1 MKLSALGTALA
12 LSASLFAAPVFAG
25 NIVLT
30 GHDNDFHETH
40 GSSASDA
47 AFTAEINFVR
57 NGSGLKVLTFDA
69 GTELQD
75 TLTALGVAFT
85 NIDPSN
91 AANITDSLFD
101 HSIYS
106 AFIVAS
112 EFTCGGCDNTPAG
125 VANIAS
131 HFAAITDFFNA
142 GGGILGLAGASDPNA
157 YAYVPETATNPGG
170 SPPSSGYVQTAFG
183 ATLGIPPVNGDPT
196 HNFFSEPG
204 TAGLSSAFGVVERLG
219 DPVTGTPETVAL
231 AGGTIT
237 CPPGT
242 VPSAGTCVITT
253 GGGVP
258 EPASL
263 ALVGLAVGG
272 LGFALRRRAG
282 QVVKGDSTG
291 AQA

>member
-1 MKLSALGTALA
+1 MKISKLATALA
-12 LSASLFAAPVFAG
+12 FTASLFAAPAFAG

-30 GHDNDFHETH
+30 GHDNDYHEAA

-47 AFTAEINFVR
+47 AFLAEINFVK

-69 GTELQD
+69 GSELTSVLT
-75 TLTALGVAFT
+75 TLGIAFT
-85 NIDPSN
+85 NINPNS
-91 AANITDSLFD
+91 AASVTDSLFD

-112 EFTCGGCDNTPAG
+112 ESSCGGCDNSPAG

-131 HFAAITDFFNA
+131 HFSAITSFFNA
-142 GGGILGLAGASDPNA
+142 GGGILGLAGAADPNA
-157 YAYVPETATNPGG
+157 YAYVPESATNAGG
-170 SPPSSGYVQTAFG
+170 SPPSTGYVQTTFG
-183 ATLGIPPVNGDPT
+183 ASLGIPAVNGDPT

-204 TAGLSSAFGVVERLG
+204 SAGLSSAFGVVERLG
-219 DPVTGTPETVAL
+219 NATTGTPETVAL

-253 GGGVP
+253 GGSTP

-263 ALVGLAVGG
+263 ALVGLAFGG
-272 LGFALRRRAG
+272 LGLALRRRRVAKSAED
-282 QVVKGDSTG
+282 V
-291 AQA
+291 AAA